1 MLNAGDDWPHLT
13 STDLKEIVYGTWF
26 NSKPLAAFKELRC
39 HPAKVGFPQ
48 LRPCPLSNAGI
59 YQACEYQTW
68 WCSFPGT
75 WMAALQADRLCTT
88 SWLGHNLSCVEIRIL
103 HGQLVTSLPTLFGN
117 TRKCAI
123 EQRQVMRPTQRL
135 DYFGWGCKKA
145 LGKSDHSQE
154 MDCRLALQES
164 RTSFLLEG
172 NTRCQTSWIPP
183 NLTTVEYLLLLTL
196 ETVRWLYPGR

>member
-1 MLNAGDDWPHLT
+1 MNTKHDGVLSQAHEWLIYKRTVCAPQVDW
-13 STDLKEIVYGTWF
+13 GT
-26 NSKPLAAFKELRC
+26 
-39 HPAKVGFPQ
+39 
-48 LRPCPLSNAGI
+48 
-59 YQACEYQTW
+59 T
-68 WCSFPGT
+68 
-75 WMAALQADRLCTT
+75 
-88 SWLGHNLSCVEIRIL
+88 SCVEIRIL

-135 DYFGWGCKKA
+135 DYFGWGCKKT

-154 MDCRLALQES
+154 MDCRLALQGS

-183 NLTTVEYLLLLTL
+183 NLTTVGIPPTNS
-196 ETVRWLYPGR
+196 